1 MACLRFLLMLPFVF
15 AALAGCG
22 SSHQKANARVSTS
35 HLKPAKNYKIGKPYK
50 IFGKWYYPKVDYN
63 YQEHGMASWYGD
75 CDHGKPTANGERF
88 NHHAMT
94 AAHRTLPIP
103 CMVQVTRKDTGKSII
118 VRVND
123 RGPFARNRIIDLSKG
138 AARKLDMLSCGHAP
152 VHVKI
157 LSHESR
163 ILAGD
168 HNSKIRPKTPQRSIP
183 VIRAPEVTNPHNY
196 GRYLIQVGA
205 FGSQENAESL
215 RHKLS
220 SLGSCSI
227 LPTWVDGRKLYRV
240 RLGPFQNESGADKV
254 LADVAKRGYPEAAII
269 LD

>member
-63 YQEHGMASWYGD
+63 YQEHGVASWYGD

-118 VRVND
+118 VRVKD

-157 LSHESR
+157 LPYESR

-168 HNSKIRPKTPQRSIP
+168 HTGFVKTKEHPTHTAI
-183 VIRAPEVTNPHNY
+183 VHAPYVT
-196 GRYLIQVGA
+196 
-205 FGSQENAESL
+205 
-215 RHKLS
+215 
-220 SLGSCSI
+220 I
-227 LPTWVDGRKLYRV
+227 LQKMV
-240 RLGPFQNESGADKV
+240 N
-254 LADVAKRGYPEAAII
+254 II
-269 LD
+269 FK